1 MLVLVENRT
10 DLCVCMCVFLGFF
23 LGGGGGGGVESER
36 ETQHKI
42 INDGSWLYLVGS
54 KNHFLSVLSRSC

>member
-1 MLVLVENRT
+1 
-10 DLCVCMCVFLGFF
+10 MCVYVCFFGGFF
-23 LGGGGGGGVESER
+23 GGGGGGGGVVESER

-54 KNHFLSVLSRSC
+54 KDHFLSVLSRSC

>member
-1 MLVLVENRT
+1 M
-10 DLCVCMCVFLGFF
+10 CVCVFFWGFF
-23 LGGGGGGGVESER
+23 WGGGGGGGGGGVESER